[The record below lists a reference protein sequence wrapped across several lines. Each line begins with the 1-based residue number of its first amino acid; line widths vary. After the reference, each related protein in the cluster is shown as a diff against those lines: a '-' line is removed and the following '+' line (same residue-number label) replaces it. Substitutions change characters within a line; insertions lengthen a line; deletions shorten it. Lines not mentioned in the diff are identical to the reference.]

1 MPRGFDESLAF
12 VAVEP
17 LLHAQ
22 TTQTHHEN
30 VHPQI
35 HHDGNPRHR
44 RPGSRLLSGIVLH
57 PGQQPHQ
64 RRNMQQ
70 MPHRLIQGAHHR
82 RSRNRRFQGRH
93 RGPSFR
99 HLIQRQI
106 SNDEELASAKSPLL
120 LWGSSLWSEGEK
132 GRKIDGLKY
141 LKEDFAGKT
150 SPATASIR
158 AAAGARRSRSS
169 CWSSSRRVRWQRG
182 GLRINHF

>member
-1 MPRGFDESLAF
+1 
-12 VAVEP
+12 
-17 LLHAQ
+17 
-22 TTQTHHEN
+22 
-30 VHPQI
+30 
-35 HHDGNPRHR
+35 
-44 RPGSRLLSGIVLH
+44 
-57 PGQQPHQ
+57 
-64 RRNMQQ
+64 

-141 LKEDFAGKT
+141 LKEDFAGDGVHPSGSGREKVAKQLLEFFAT
-150 SPATASIR
+150 SPLAKGWFA
-158 AAAGARRSRSS
+158 
-169 CWSSSRRVRWQRG
+169 
-182 GLRINHF
+182 N